1 MAEHVEL
8 HRNLYQT
15 FLERFQ
21 NQLPEENRA
30 ATMAQIHANLELMAN
45 GHSASAELITQAVEI
60 AKQRFHLG
68 PVRLF
73 DRLKSDRLVCDL
85 VENAA
90 KSVATVRIGR
100 FTFGSVEAGPTAGLT
115 RKNVLKQRHRIMSMA
130 KGNFM
135 SMMRQHC
142 YSINEKDNPNSEVE
156 DIYFE
161 LRRTVGKSDELDL
174 KYYRRLLKKF
184 RKHDCGIDL
193 IFTDEMDKMD
203 RKCLIDIANDLNLR
217 TRFELRT
224 RSLVVFSRR
233 TGPEI
238 VNDMITGKHPDLGEM
253 FDLEPP
259 GAATAEREHKLDPVF
274 TCGSLKYALSEALSV
289 EVYES
294 LSHLEAVWIAQKFL

>member
-1 MAEHVEL
+1 MFHSGSMAEHVEP

-15 FLERFQ
+15 FLEHFR

-45 GHSASAELITQAVEI
+45 GHSASAELIAQSVEI

-68 PVRLF
+68 PVVELKTLDDVYQNLVLLNDSFTETKRLF

-135 SMMRQHC
+135 SMMRKHC
-142 YSINEKDNPNSEVE
+142 YSINEVSW
-156 DIYFE
+156 
-161 LRRTVGKSDELDL
+161 
-174 KYYRRLLKKF
+174 
-184 RKHDCGIDL
+184 C
-193 IFTDEMDKMD
+193 
-203 RKCLIDIANDLNLR
+203 NL
-217 TRFELRT
+217 
-224 RSLVVFSRR
+224 
-233 TGPEI
+233 G
-238 VNDMITGKHPDLGEM
+238 
-253 FDLEPP
+253 
-259 GAATAEREHKLDPVF
+259 
-274 TCGSLKYALSEALSV
+274 
-289 EVYES
+289 
-294 LSHLEAVWIAQKFL
+294 FL